1 MGALRPLLRGITRW
15 ALRFVVAVVVLL
27 VLVLGGALGTLRSGL
42 VDDRLGD
49 WITAVAKKK
58 DKFFVRAYGVSG
70 NLPFHL
76 KVDKVEVGDAT
87 DVYLTIE
94 NAEATWNP
102 LDLYHPDDDV
112 KWKFVVERIHAERL
126 EWTRLPHDNLP
137 DDGKPFRWDR
147 FPRILIGDLTVDDFD
162 VSGTLLGG
170 ARARMRAEGSCVL
183 GEWDHGHLK
192 LALERIDDVP
202 GKALIDLTTGGS
214 PIELNGSL
222 TGEEGEGSALGALAR
237 LTDPGAVKLD
247 VRGSGPMRDWNAEA
261 DITTANIGRLKAA
274 VKMAY
279 SAAGPFELTGSFDP
293 APRQR
298 EKYYVGPGAPMTL
311 EAKGAWAPGEEL
323 RVDRLFLAA
332 DGRELS
338 ADGRLDLATH
348 AYRVKGNLAPER
360 EGGRVALPPLTV
372 AAARIEGTGFLMD
385 TGTLDATLQVDALS
399 LGGVDAR
406 SLVVD
411 VTGTDPVGDS
421 VQDFQLE
428 AHGEG
433 LAVARSESGPVL
445 GAAPVLA
452 SDPLGVAV
460 PLSLLGPSAQLTAKG
475 RVDLADGLL
484 DAESLSLVGDAL
496 SVAGPLAFEREWNDL
511 KTRLRAESPSLE
523 ALTLLAGTA
532 VGGKASVV
540 LDLDSRDRFA
550 NVDAK
555 LVGDATEVVVGE
567 MGWNAVFGPAVHLEA
582 EVHGSPRGPAK
593 GAMHLVAGGID
604 ARADGSLGA
613 GGRDLVADLAAT
625 LDNMETLSRPAQA
638 AIAGRLETKA
648 SLRGSLDDFALDL
661 SVNGDHFSWDG
672 HRFDSL
678 VTQLKAEG
686 LPEVW
691 AGEVHTKASYG
702 KLAASL
708 DASVSM
714 PSAEKLEISGLSL
727 VGPGTRGSADLDL
740 DLARGLAAGTV
751 KLESGD
757 LSLWRPFLGT
767 GMGGAVSLD
776 AKLDATPGKAPT
788 QRLNGTLSL
797 RDATLALGDRELVI
811 DVLDASAESLEL
823 GASPRGDGRLHVSRV
838 RYGEVV
844 LVEGLLTTAGDGKTW
859 ATNVALS
866 VDHGEKITLDATA
879 SVAPGALVDVSLSR
893 LEGELAGV
901 PVVLV
906 ETARIRGSAEGWSI
920 APLSLR
926 LGEDGTL
933 RGEFLSGPSEVR
945 VKAELVGAPL
955 AVVPAFFPG
964 LDLVGSIDGRAS
976 LAGPSFAGMAGEI
989 VVTGNGVASGEL
1001 VAGGVTPVDL
1011 RADARFGRGR
1021 LAGSAFLVGLTDTDL
1036 RVTVDMPLTTASTG
1050 DPLVIDLVWKG
1061 EVAEALAL
1069 VPLGEDA
1076 LRGRIQADLRLAGTM
1091 ASPRVTGRAT
1101 VEGGRYENAAS
1112 GLVLTDLRALV
1123 EGTGDMLE
1131 LRELSARDGDKGAIT
1146 AVGRL
1151 RFETLPAFEA
1161 DLEMKAVDAMLTRLD
1176 LLTTRADADIVL
1188 HASRETDLPGIDGSI
1203 TGSVR
1208 IADARVQIPD
1218 RFIAD
1223 VPELDVVEIGVA
1235 NLEEAAEQARA
1246 AATSLDLDLA
1256 IVADNRI
1263 FVSGRGLESE
1273 WKSDLHVRGSTVD
1286 PRVEGTVS
1294 SVRGQLGLLGRR
1306 FDLRSATLRFDG
1318 SAGNQPYLAMIA
1330 EAEANDITA
1339 IIDVKG
1345 PAMRPVIELR
1355 SDPALPRDEVL
1366 SRVLFGQ
1373 SAASLTPMQSVS
1385 LARSVAELAGAPLLG
1400 GGPSLLGGIGRTLGF
1415 DRLDIDAAGSD
1426 GGAALTASK
1435 YLTDNV
1441 YLRVQQ
1447 GLTPETSKLS
1457 IEWEVYNNIT
1467 VESDVSQDA
1476 QGEVGVSWRWDY

>member
-1 MGALRPLLRGITRW
+1 MGMLRPLLRGILRW
-15 ALRFVVAVVVLL
+15 TVRFVVAVVVLL
-27 VLVLGGALGTLRSGL
+27 VLLLGGVLGTLRSGL

-94 NAEATWNP
+94 HAEATWNP
-102 LDLYHPDDDV
+102 LDLYHPRDDV

-137 DDGKPFRWDR
+137 DDGQPFRWDR

-170 ARARMRAEGSCVL
+170 ARARMHAEGSCVL

-214 PIELNGSL
+214 PIELNGSV

-298 EKYYVGPGAPMTL
+298 DKYYVGPGAPMTL
-311 EAKGAWAPGEEL
+311 EAKGAWAPGHEL

-332 DGRELS
+332 DGRELV
-338 ADGRLDLATH
+338 ADGRLDLVTH
-348 AYRVKGNLAPER
+348 AYRVKGDLAPER

-385 TGTLDATLQVDALS
+385 TGALDATLQVDAMS

-406 SLVVD
+406 SLVVE
-411 VTGTDPVGDS
+411 VTGTDPAGDS
-421 VQDFQLE
+421 VQDFQLD
-428 AHGEG
+428 ARAEG
-433 LAVARSESGPVL
+433 LAVTRDEAG
-445 GAAPVLA
+445 GAPVLA
-452 SDPLGVAV
+452 GDPLGVAV
-460 PLSLLGPSAQLTAKG
+460 PLALLGTSAKLTAKG

-484 DAESLSLVGDAL
+484 AAEDLSLVGDAL
-496 SVAGPLAFEREWNDL
+496 SVTGPLAFEREWNDL
-511 KTRLRAESPSLE
+511 NTRLRAESPSLE
-523 ALTLLAGTA
+523 ALTSLAGTA
-532 VGGKASVV
+532 VGGKASLV
-540 LDLDSRDRFA
+540 LDLDSHDRFS

-555 LVGDATEVVVGE
+555 LVGDAAEVVIGE
-567 MGWNAVFGPAVHLEA
+567 MGWNAVFGPAVRLEA

-593 GAMHLVAGGID
+593 GALHLVAGGID
-604 ARADGSLGA
+604 ARAEGSLGA
-613 GGRDLVADLAAT
+613 DGRDLVADLVAT
-625 LDNMETLSRPAQA
+625 LDNMATLSRPAQA

-661 SVNGDHFSWDG
+661 SLIGDHFSWDG

-678 VTQLKAEG
+678 VTQWKAEG

-714 PSAEKLEISGLSL
+714 PGAESLSISGLSL

-740 DLARGLAAGTV
+740 DLARGLATGTV

-757 LSLWRPFLGT
+757 LSLWRPFLGV
-767 GMGGAVSLD
+767 GMGGAVRLD
-776 AKLDATPGKAPT
+776 AKLDATSGQVPM
-788 QRLNGTLSL
+788 QRLSGALAL

-811 DVLDASAESLEL
+811 DLLDASAESLEL
-823 GASPRGDGRLHVSRV
+823 GASPRGRGRLHVSRI
-838 RYGEVV
+838 RYGDVV
-844 LVEGLLTTAGDGKTW
+844 LVEGLLTTAGDGRAW
-859 ATNVALS
+859 ATDVALS

-893 LEGELAGV
+893 LEGDLAGV
-901 PVVLV
+901 AVSLV
-906 ETARIRGSAEGWSI
+906 ETARIRGSAGGWSI

-926 LGEDGTL
+926 LGEEGTL
-933 RGEFLSGPSEVR
+933 RGAFLSSPSEVR
-945 VKAELVGAPL
+945 VDAELVGAPL

-964 LDLVGSIDGRAS
+964 LDLVGSIDGRAA
-976 LAGPSFAGMAGEI
+976 LAGPSFAGLAGEL
-989 VVTGNGVASGEL
+989 VVTGKDVASGEL

-1021 LAGSAFLVGLTDTDL
+1021 LAGSVFLVGLTDTDL
-1036 RVTVDMPLTTASTG
+1036 RVTVDMPLTATSAG
-1050 DPLVIDLVWKG
+1050 APLVIDLVWKG

-1069 VPLGEDA
+1069 LPLGEDA

-1101 VEGGRYENAAS
+1101 VEGGQYENAAS

-1123 EGTGDMLE
+1123 EGTGNTLE

-1146 AVGRL
+1146 ARGRL

-1161 DLEMKAVDAMLTRLD
+1161 DLELKAVDAMLARLD
-1176 LLTTRADADIVL
+1176 LLTTRADADVVL
-1188 HASRETDLPGIDGSI
+1188 HASRETDLPGIDGTI
-1203 TGSVR
+1203 AGSVR

-1235 NLEEAAEQARA
+1235 NLEETAEQART

-1273 WKSDLHVRGSTVD
+1273 WKSDLHVRGTTAD

-1306 FDLRSATLRFDG
+1306 FELRSATLRFDG
-1318 SAGNQPYLAMIA
+1318 SAGNRPYLAMIA

-1345 PAMRPVIELR
+1345 PAMRPVVEMR

-1385 LARSVAELAGAPLLG
+1385 LARSVAELAGAPLVG
-1400 GGPSLLGGIGRTLGF
+1400 VGPSLLGGIGKTLGL
-1415 DRLDIDAAGSD
+1415 DRLDIDSAGSD

-1435 YLTDNV
+1435 YLTDSV

-1467 VESDVSQDA
+1467 IESDVSQDA